1 MSLLFFKRV
10 LANPLR
16 VGYVVPS
23 SPFLTRQTA
32 RRIDFSQPRVVVE
45 LGPGEGCHTRQI
57 VKRMNPDSRLILFEL
72 DEEFVSHLR
81 KQFFRDPRVTVLNTD
96 ALHLPETLREL
107 GHPHC
112 DYIVSGLPFFVIEP
126 KTKDKLLRRFMTRSE
141 GTVLE
146 AVPYFEGSR
155 IPLRHLLCEDGDSFS
170 HRGLVH
176 GETQPDAFVA
186 MPPVFR
192 ADAEIVAGNNEDAA
206 LLEAGVKCFRRNLH
220 PAKP

>member
-32 RRIDFSQPRVVVE
+32 RRIDFSQPRIVVE

-57 VKRMNPDSRLILFEL
+57 VKRMNADSRLILFEL

-81 KQFFRDPRVTVLNTD
+81 KQFGRDPRVTVLNTD
-96 ALHLPETLREL
+96 ALHLPETLREM

-126 KTKDKLLRRFMTRSE
+126 KTKDKLLRSIARAMDNDSRFITYQVTTQLCDHDHLFELAGKEYCPLNFPPINCTRISQGLSVVAWRNE
-141 GTVLE
+141 ARPSTRTVTNT
-146 AVPYFEGSR
+146 PSP
-155 IPLRHLLCEDGDSFS
+155 PLV
-170 HRGLVH
+170 RG
-176 GETQPDAFVA
+176 
-186 MPPVFR
+186 
-192 ADAEIVAGNNEDAA
+192 
-206 LLEAGVKCFRRNLH
+206 
-220 PAKP
+220 

>member
-81 KQFFRDPRVTVLNTD
+81 KQFVQGLLALPCLNTD
-96 ALHLPETLREL
+96 ALHLPETLREM

-112 DYIVSGLPFFVIEP
+112 DYYRFRSARSLSSS
-126 KTKDKLLRRFMTRSE
+126 RRPRTGFCGASQGQWTTTAASSPTRS
-141 GTVLE
+141 
-146 AVPYFEGSR
+146 
-155 IPLRHLLCEDGDSFS
+155 RHNSAITIIS
-170 HRGLVH
+170 SS
-176 GETQPDAFVA
+176 
-186 MPPVFR
+186 
-192 ADAEIVAGNNEDAA
+192 
-206 LLEAGVKCFRRNLH
+206 FRRQGVLSAEL
-220 PAKP
+220 PSDQRARIS